1 MLRKENIILLL
12 KRLYM
17 SANAC
22 VVLIICIL
30 PVLANV
36 VQAFC
41 DRNGPILK
49 FGSKGQ

>member
-1 MLRKENIILLL
+1 
-12 KRLYM
+12 M

-36 VQAFC
+36 VQTFC
-41 DRNGPILK
+41 DRSSPILK
-49 FGSKGQ
+49 FENKGK